1 VSVNLST
8 EAGQL
13 NFEVIDDGKG
23 FDPESKPQGS
33 GLQGMADRL
42 EALGGML
49 EVHSEP
55 GTGTTVVGH
64 VPAEVVESIR

>member
-1 VSVNLST
+1 
-8 EAGQL
+8 
-13 NFEVIDDGKG
+13 
-23 FDPESKPQGS
+23 
-33 GLQGMADRL
+33 MADRM

-64 VPAEVVESIR
+64 IPAEALESSP